1 MLCVHHV
8 TESKARIFKA
18 DLTGTALVV
27 EHHGEYTLLE
37 ITTIADFWDCE
48 IEHSEAKKSWVS
60 EHLLY
65 IIARKAGRWNLTKLE
80 VERSLKD
87 MAVEQA
93 ASTNSEAGD
102 RLLDFADGSR
112 LGLVAPAAN
121 TMAGSSRVM
130 APGESYLRSTIRGG
144 RPYLH
149 GITRTA
155 WYWTK
160 NGKSYGKSE
169 LLWAATDIPCPK
181 DGLWVRRFCDKG
193 CGDRAV
199 WTERLMA
206 GTKMPHC
213 EVCRSRANYGWA
225 TP

>member
-1 MLCVHHV
+1 M
-8 TESKARIFKA
+8 
-18 DLTGTALVV
+18 
-27 EHHGEYTLLE
+27 LE
-37 ITTIADFWDCE
+37 INTIAQFWDCG
-48 IEHSEAKKSWVS
+48 IEHAEAQKTWVS

-65 IIARKAGRWNLTKLE
+65 VIGMKAGRWNLTKWE
-80 VERSLKD
+80 VVASLKA

-93 ASTNSEAGD
+93 TSTEWEGGE

-130 APGESYLRSTIRGG
+130 APGESNFRSTIRDGS
-144 RPYLH
+144 PYRY

-155 WYWTK
+155 WYWTT
-160 NGKSYGKSE
+160 NGRLYGKPE
-169 LLWAATDIPCPK
+169 LLWASTDIPCPK

-193 CGDRAV
+193 CGDREV
-199 WTERLMA
+199 WAERLTD

-213 EVCRSRANYGWA
+213 AVCRSRANYGWA

>member
-1 MLCVHHV
+1 M
-8 TESKARIFKA
+8 
-18 DLTGTALVV
+18 
-27 EHHGEYTLLE
+27 LE
-37 ITTIADFWDCE
+37 INTIADFWDCE
-48 IEHSEAKKSWVS
+48 IEHAEAKTKWVS

-65 IIARKAGRWNLTKLE
+65 IIRRKAGRWNLRKLE
-80 VERSLKD
+80 VEASLKD
-87 MAVEQA
+87 MAVKQA
-93 ASTNSEAGD
+93 SSVEWETDD

-130 APGESYLRSTIRGG
+130 APGESNLRSTIRGG
-144 RPYLH
+144 RPYSH
-149 GITRTA
+149 QFTRSA

-160 NGKSYGKSE
+160 NSKSYGKPD

-193 CGDRAV
+193 CGDREV
-199 WTERLMA
+199 WAERITA

-213 EVCRSRANYGWA
+213 AVCRSGANYGWA

>member
-1 MLCVHHV
+1 M
-8 TESKARIFKA
+8 
-18 DLTGTALVV
+18 
-27 EHHGEYTLLE
+27 LE
-37 ITTIADFWDCE
+37 INTIADFWDCE
-48 IEHSEAKKSWVS
+48 IEHAEAKKKWVS

-65 IIARKAGRWNLTKLE
+65 IIGRKAGRWNLRKLD
-80 VERSLKD
+80 VEAALKR

-93 ASTNSEAGD
+93 ESIECEIGD

-112 LGLVAPAAN
+112 LGLVAPAAH

-130 APGESYLRSTIRGG
+130 APGESNLRSTIRGG
-144 RPYLH
+144 RPYRH

-160 NGKSYGKSE
+160 NGKSYGKPE
-169 LLWAATDIPCPK
+169 VLWAATDTPCPK
-181 DGLWVRRFCDKG
+181 DGLWVRRCCDNG
-193 CGDRAV
+193 CGDREV
-199 WTERLMA
+199 WEERLTA

-213 EVCRSRANYGWA
+213 AVCRSRADYGWA